1 MLRGPFLLIL
11 RLLPET
17 TIGRRGFASIFS
29 GSYCRLCRAR
39 IHLPPVRRCYALLI
53 ATRLWQKV
61 EIRYEIAAYVLPCAH
76 GILIAVYGTH
86 SIPSAS
92 GGKKIWRNCAYN
104 KGQITFLFLFLFL
117 FPQFRRAEFQLRR
130 KEKFRW
136 AFWRGLDFITQSY
149 SCWLL
154 LSRERGRERED
165 LRSRWDCVGLA
176 GRLKQVCPGP
186 IRTSHLN
193 TRSSAA
199 IVIEDKRWM
208 ARARRSLKFL
218 MDRQYGYSVGRI
230 TAQYCC
236 CSRPSQ
242 QHFSPFRNAWL
253 DFGTPP
259 ARYTLPRTA
268 GSARGLDFA
277 GWPRRTKSSV
287 QEKEEEEE
295 LLCIWQTWRVDCPS
309 LLLLLRWGSLRTGC
323 STRRANPSAPL
334 PGGERDLIIQICV
347 NRIFQFHPRAVAE
360 LAPAELGDL
369 LTRRSATNKRRLGLS
384 RPATN

>member
-1 MLRGPFLLIL
+1 MKLLPTSYLARMGFLLPCTERTVFRRRRAVKRFEETAHIIKG
-11 RLLPET
+11 RLL
-17 TIGRRGFASIFS
+17 FS
-29 GSYCRLCRAR
+29 FSF
-39 IHLPPVRRCYALLI
+39 
-53 ATRLWQKV
+53 
-61 EIRYEIAAYVLPCAH
+61 
-76 GILIAVYGTH
+76 
-86 SIPSAS
+86 SS
-92 GGKKIWRNCAYN
+92 
-104 KGQITFLFLFLFL
+104 
-117 FPQFRRAEFQLRR
+117 QFRRAEFQLRR

-154 LSRERGRERED
+154 LSRERGRERERED

-295 LLCIWQTWRVDCPS
+295 LLCI
-309 LLLLLRWGSLRTGC
+309 
-323 STRRANPSAPL
+323 
-334 PGGERDLIIQICV
+334 
-347 NRIFQFHPRAVAE
+347 
-360 LAPAELGDL
+360 
-369 LTRRSATNKRRLGLS
+369 
-384 RPATN
+384 